1 MRTTID
7 KAGRIIV
14 PKALRDA
21 LGMHAGAVLDVA
33 AVDGALEI
41 RAAPTPVRLEERDGV
56 LVAVPERPVPPLT
69 TDEVRAT
76 LEQTRR

>member
-7 KAGRIIV
+7 KAGRIVV

-21 LGMHAGAVLDVA
+21 VAMHAGTVVEIA
-33 AVDGALEI
+33 AVDDALEI
-41 RAAPTPVRLEERDGV
+41 RLAPTPVRLEERDGV
-56 LVAVPERPVPPLT
+56 LVAVPDRPLSPLT
-69 TDEVRAT
+69 VAEVRAT

>member
-7 KAGRIIV
+7 KAGRIVV
-14 PKALRDA
+14 PKALRDM
-21 LGMHAGAVLDVA
+21 LGMRAGAELDIA

-56 LVAVPERPVPPLT
+56 PVAVPEQSLPPLT
-69 TDEVRAT
+69 AEQVRTT